1 MPTLFA
7 GEALAAGC
15 CVDAD
20 AGGADW
26 AKRGE
31 LKHKAMKAVI
41 RCLTMN

>member
-7 GEALAAGC
+7 GEVLAAGC
-15 CVDAD
+15 CGVE